1 MLMERQVVLERSSMN
16 SFVRVLLIIIG
27 SISLGLGVL
36 GIVLPLV
43 PTTPFLLLTAACYV
57 RSSDRLYD
65 WLMTNKW
72 FGSYIRNYKAGRGIP
87 IKAKISVLIMI
98 WFSFLFSAIY
108 IAPNLLLRAGFIF
121 GACFF
126 TVVIYMTK
134 TYRPDEDET

>member
-1 MLMERQVVLERSSMN
+1 MKQ
-16 SFVRVLLIIIG
+16 FVKVLLIIIG

-57 RSSDRLYD
+57 RSSDRLYN

-72 FGSYIRNYKAGRGIP
+72 FGSYIRNYKAGNGIP
-87 IKAKISVLIMI
+87 IKAKISALIMI
-98 WFSFLFSAIY
+98 WFSFLFSAIF
-108 IAPNLLLRAGFIF
+108 IATNMFLKIGFIF

-126 TVVIYMTK
+126 TVVIYKTK
-134 TYRPDEDET
+134 TLKPEDDET

>member
-1 MLMERQVVLERSSMN
+1 MKQ
-16 SFVRVLLIIIG
+16 FVKVLLIIIG

-57 RSSDRLYD
+57 RSSDRLYN

-72 FGSYIRNYKAGRGIP
+72 FGSYIRNYKAGKGIP
-87 IKAKISVLIMI
+87 IKAKISVLVMI
-98 WFSFLFSAIY
+98 WFSFLFSAFY
-108 IAPNLLLRAGFIF
+108 IASNIFLKIGFIF

-134 TYRPDEDET
+134 TLKPEDDEA